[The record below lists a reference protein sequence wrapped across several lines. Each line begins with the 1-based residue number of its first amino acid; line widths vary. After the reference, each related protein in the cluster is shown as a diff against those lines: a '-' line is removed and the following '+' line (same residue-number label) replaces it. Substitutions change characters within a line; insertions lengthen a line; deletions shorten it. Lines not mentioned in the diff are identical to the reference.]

1 MVDGANEGAESSQ
14 GNNSQGNKGPSR
26 KAVAVAE
33 AFVRAHGG
41 SARAVVENIGQAGVR
56 VVLVGEDGMLGDVMV
71 ADVATGQALAE
82 AVEGLTL
89 SDWDTDTVAALQ
101 IGPEHRRK
109 MAGPRAR

>member
-1 MVDGANEGAESSQ
+1 MADAANEDAES
-14 GNNSQGNKGPSR
+14 SQGNKGPSR
-26 KAVAVAE
+26 KAVSAAE

-56 VVLVGEDGMLGDVMV
+56 VVLVGEDGMLGDVV
-71 ADVATGQALAE
+71 VSDVETGQALAE
-82 AVEGLTL
+82 AVDGLTP

>member
-1 MVDGANEGAESSQ
+1 MVDGSNENPAGDANAEKAKQ
-14 GNNSQGNKGPSR
+14 GPPA
-26 KAVAVAE
+26 KAVSAAE

-71 ADVATGQALAE
+71 PDVETGQELAE
-82 AVEGLTL
+82 AVDGLTP

-101 IGPEHRRK
+101 IGSEHRRK

>member
-1 MVDGANEGAESSQ
+1 MADAANEDAES
-14 GNNSQGNKGPSR
+14 SQGNKGPSR
-26 KAVAVAE
+26 KAVAIAE

-71 ADVATGQALAE
+71 GDVETGQALAE
-82 AVEGLTL
+82 AVDGLTL
-89 SDWDTDTVAALQ
+89 SDWDTDTVGALQ
-101 IGPEHRRK
+101 IGSEHRRK